1 MSKCNLNKIVAQKV
15 APQKL
20 TNLDELDFTISR
32 DIDACAKINTKNY
45 VSTGSD
51 ANLVYDRLLVPDDLL
66 NVCESFGCKNTGTLQ
81 GANVETAI
89 FKSAT
94 DATKYSAGIM
104 TFYAYSTV
112 GGTGSYEVKITDI
125 QDALATN
132 NNTYTGSITF
142 PDGGGFALVVVDL
155 TEGTATGDGWT
166 ATPNGVN
173 VSVKV
178 TSPTDGWTAT
188 PNGVNVS
195 VKVTSPTDGTSGIS
209 SISLF
214 ESIMDLEGNDVVKLG
229 CLQSI
234 GGDDTVDPL
243 ETSCFG
249 DGYDEESVAVSR
261 TLTAKSWTPNA
272 WKLNPLISRGDK
284 TEGFMM
290 DSVEVTVPQNGKIIL
305 ADAYREQCGMVYVAL
320 NDSCNVTDAVL
331 NRVNVGNSGIMLDS
345 DQFAVETNVENG
357 IVVRVDTALA
367 GKVVVVS
374 YPRQVEGEHFVAN
387 TNTLNDRKVTLT
399 YKRPMNDGTIDVFIY
414 RNVLVTSFPQT
425 ISKSDTDFEF
435 GISVQKDRN
444 GNYYEYMRINRANA
458 YI

>member
-45 VSTGSD
+45 DSVSEG
-51 ANLVYDRLLVPDDLL
+51 AYYDRLLVPDDLL
-66 NVCESFGCKNTGTLQ
+66 NVCESFGCKNTGTLIQ
-81 GANVETAI
+81 NGTGNTPIQYSAT
-89 FKSAT
+89 FKSAS
-94 DATKYSAGIM
+94 DATKYSAGVM
-104 TFYAYSTV
+104 TFYLYSKNP
-112 GGTGSYEVKITDI
+112 GSADGYPYTVKIADI
-125 QDALATN
+125 QGDLSEDY
-132 NNTYTGSITF
+132 NTYTGMVF
-142 PDGGGFALVVVDL
+142 YPEGGGFALVVVDL
-155 TEGTATGDGWT
+155 TAGTATGNGWT
-166 ATPNGVN
+166 ATPNGVQIEISTTFASGA
-173 VSVKV
+173 VL
-178 TSPTDGWTAT
+178 GGAG
-188 PNGVNVS
+188 GV
-195 VKVTSPTDGTSGIS
+195 S

-249 DGYDEESVAVSR
+249 DGYDEDSVAVTR
-261 TLTAKSWTPNA
+261 TLTAQSWTPNA
-272 WKLNPLISRGDK
+272 WKLNPLVSRGDK
-284 TEGFMM
+284 TEGFIM
-290 DSVEVTVPQNGKIIL
+290 DTVEVTVPSDGKIIL
-305 ADAYREQCGMVYVAL
+305 ADAYRDQCGMIYVAL

-331 NRVNVGNSGIMLDS
+331 NRVNVGNSGITLDP

-357 IVVRVDTALA
+357 VVVRVATELA

-425 ISKSDTDFEF
+425 ISKTDTDFEYS
-435 GISVQKDRN
+435 ISVQKDRN

>member
-32 DIDACAKINTKNY
+32 DIDACAKINTKNHTEM
-45 VSTGSD
+45 VSDD
-51 ANLVYDRLLVPDDLL
+51 AVYDRLLTPDDLL
-66 NVCESFGCKNTGTLQ
+66 NVCESFGCKNTGTLK
-81 GANVETAI
+81 GGYDSNHPFAI
-89 FKSAT
+89 YAEFKSAT

-104 TFYAYSTV
+104 TFYAYSEV
-112 GGTGSYEVKITDI
+112 GGNGTYRISIADIADPLTDS
-125 QDALATN
+125 DYTN
-132 NNTYTGSITF
+132 YNEYTGSVTF
-142 PDGGGFALVVVDL
+142 PEGGGFALVVVDL
-155 TEGTATGDGWT
+155 TAGTANGNGWV
-166 ATPNGVN
+166 ATPNGIKMTVN
-173 VSVKV
+173 LSGPSNEYGKI
-178 TSPTDGWTAT
+178 G
-188 PNGVNVS
+188 
-195 VKVTSPTDGTSGIS
+195 GIS

-229 CLQSI
+229 CLQTI

-249 DGYDEESVAVSR
+249 DGYDEESVAVTR
-261 TLTAKSWTPNA
+261 TLTAQSWTPNA

-414 RNVLVTSFPQT
+414 RNVLVTSFPMT
-425 ISKSDTDFEF
+425 ISKSDTNFEYS
-435 GISVQKDRN
+435 ISVQKDRN

>member
-142 PDGGGFALVVVDL
+142 PEDGGFALVVVDL
-155 TEGTATGDGWT
+155 TEGTATGDGW
-166 ATPNGVN
+166 A
-173 VSVKV
+173 
-178 TSPTDGWTAT
+178 AT

-249 DGYDEESVAVSR
+249 DGYDEESASVSR
-261 TLTAKSWTPNA
+261 TLTAQSWTPNV
-272 WKLNPLISRGDK
+272 WKLNPFVSRGDK
-284 TEGFMM
+284 TEGYIM
-290 DSVEVTVPQNGKIIL
+290 DTVEVTVPANGKIII

-357 IVVRVDTALA
+357 IVVRVATELE

-374 YPRQVEGEHFVAN
+374 YPKFVEGEHFVAN

-399 YKRPMNDGTIDVFIY
+399 YKKPLNDGTIEVYIY
-414 RNVLVTSFPQT
+414 RNVLITSFPQT

-435 GISVQKDRN
+435 GVSIQKDRN

>member
-132 NNTYTGSITF
+132 NNTYTGNITF

-166 ATPNGVN
+166 A
-173 VSVKV
+173 S
-178 TSPTDGWTAT
+178 

-229 CLQSI
+229 CLQTI

-249 DGYDEESVAVSR
+249 DGYDEESVAVTR
-261 TLTAKSWTPNA
+261 TLTAQSWTPNV
-272 WKLNPLISRGDK
+272 WKLNPLVSRGDK

-290 DSVEVTVPQNGKIIL
+290 DSVEVTVPADGKIIL

-357 IVVRVDTALA
+357 IVVRVATELA

-425 ISKSDTDFEF
+425 ISKSDTDFEYS
-435 GISVQKDRN
+435 ISIQKDRN

>member
-1 MSKCNLNKIVAQKV
+1 MSKCNLNKIVAQKI
-15 APQKL
+15 APNKL
-20 TNLDELDFTISR
+20 TNMDEVEFTISR

-45 VSTGSD
+45 LADGSSEG
-51 ANLVYDRLLVPDDLL
+51 LVYDRLLVPDDLL

-81 GANVETAI
+81 GANVETAV

-104 TFYAYSTV
+104 TFYAYSDV

-125 QDALATN
+125 KDTIATN
-132 NNTYTGSITF
+132 NNTYTGNITF
-142 PDGGGFALVVVDL
+142 PDDGGFALVVIDL
-155 TEGTATGDGWT
+155 ANGTATGDGWT
-166 ATPNGVN
+166 ATANGVI

-178 TSPTDGWTAT
+178 TAPT
-188 PNGVNVS
+188 NG
-195 VKVTSPTDGTSGIS
+195 KAGIS

-229 CLQSI
+229 CLQTV

-249 DGYDEESVAVSR
+249 DGYDEESAAVSR
-261 TLTAKSWTPNA
+261 TLTAQSWTPNV
-272 WKLNPLISRGDK
+272 WKLNPMVSRGDK
-284 TEGFMM
+284 TEGYIM
-290 DSVEVTVPQNGKIIL
+290 DTVEVTVPEDGKIIL
-305 ADAYREQCGMVYVAL
+305 ADAYRDQCGMVYVAI

-331 NRVNVGNSGIMLDS
+331 NRVNIGNSGITLDS

-357 IVVRVDTALA
+357 IVVRVAEELA

-374 YPRQVEGEHFVAN
+374 YPRFVEDGEHFVVN
-387 TNTLNDRKVTLT
+387 TVNLNDKKVVMT
-399 YKRPMNDGTIDVFIY
+399 YKRHLNDGTVEVFIY
-414 RNVLVTSFPQT
+414 RNVLITSFPMS

-435 GISVQKDRN
+435 GVSVQKDRR
-444 GNYYEYMRINRANA
+444 GNYYEYMRFNRASA

>member
-1 MSKCNLNKIVAQKV
+1 MSKCNINKIVAQKI

-20 TNLDELDFTISR
+20 TNLDEVDFTISR

-45 VSTGSD
+45 IAEKSKGDIS
-51 ANLVYDRLLVPDDLL
+51 YDRLLVPDDLL
-66 NVCESFGCKNTGTLQ
+66 NVCESFGCKNTGTLESF
-81 GANVETAI
+81 GSGNNPVNNKAV

-94 DATKYSAGIM
+94 DATKYSAGVM
-104 TFYAYSTV
+104 TFYAYF
-112 GGTGSYEVKITDI
+112 GGYATTAGNYKVKIADIAEPFVETESEDFTD
-125 QDALATN
+125 N
-132 NNTYTGSITF
+132 YNEYTGTITF
-142 PDGGGFALVVVDL
+142 PENGGFALVVVDL
-155 TEGTATGDGWT
+155 SQGTAVGNGWE
-166 ATPNGVN
+166 ATPNGVK
-173 VSVKV
+173 VSIEVD
-178 TSPTDGWTAT
+178 S
-188 PNGVNVS
+188 
-195 VKVTSPTDGTSGIS
+195 GTNTGRIMGIS

-229 CLQSI
+229 CLQTI
-234 GGDDTVDPL
+234 GGDDTADPL

-249 DGYDEESVAVSR
+249 SGYDEESVSVTRS
-261 TLTAKSWTPNA
+261 LTAQSWTPNVY
-272 WKLNPLISRGDK
+272 KLNALISRGEK
-284 TEGFMM
+284 TEGYIM
-290 DSVEVTVPQNGKIIL
+290 DTVEVTVPNDGKIIL
-305 ADAYREQCGMVYVAL
+305 ADAYRDQCGMVYVAL

-331 NRVNVGNSGIMLDS
+331 NRVNVGNSGITLDS

-357 IVVRVDTALA
+357 IVVRVATELA

-399 YKRPMNDGTIDVFIY
+399 YKKPLNDGTIEVFIY
-414 RNVLVTSFPQT
+414 HNVLITSFPMT

-435 GISVQKDRN
+435 GVSIQKDRN